1 MILRGNTKSLLKDL
15 VPPGSFPEKI
25 ASLAFIVLYA
35 ILVMRGELIGFGA
48 SIIILAVFSAILLL
62 LLLLSDKV
70 RAPKLISL
78 PILTF
83 SLTLIASAVASQVPE
98 ESFKKIFIYLAS
110 FIFFF
115 VSYSLSHKYKKFLI
129 WFLNIVF
136 IIGLYIVLKFFII
149 EVLSQN
155 LQAGG
160 KFIGPFFWH
169 NQMAG
174 YLLYLI
180 PFPLVNLF
188 LNRNRKVLV
197 WVIVLIFLMIT
208 LGFTYSRGAW
218 LSLTIPIVAFFYLSR
233 KKLILGRLSKITI
246 FLAFLAGLLLL
257 FNSNFA
263 LNRVKSI
270 AQEILPQ
277 TRTTSGNLRASIY
290 PSSARA
296 ILDYPLLGVG
306 PGVFGQALHK
316 YQNQPWLYA
325 ANAHN
330 HFLQI
335 AVETGIL
342 GFFLFSLIFYQAVRL
357 ISKKKSYLK
366 EDTEQSIYKIALII
380 SLSAS
385 VIHNLID
392 TDWNLPSLSFLFWA
406 ILGILLGNLAIN
418 KKDAIPVT
426 KSCKRLIVI
435 LMIIYS
441 FFIFGL
447 FSFNKQLKSGKFF
460 FLRKEF
466 EKSLSIFSRVDAIFP
481 YSYTSHL
488 YQARIYQA
496 GKIYDKALKEYNK
509 SSALN
514 TFLAEPDY
522 SQGLIYLELGN
533 VELAKVH
540 ISEAIRKNP
549 YSSPGHYKT
558 LADLYFVEGDINKAT
573 SILKKAV
580 YEAFPINESFK
591 NFSYLYSSTGF
602 DKSLANIYL
611 SYAQLLA
618 QEGNTLEAKKVVDQA
633 LTYLNPE
640 NEKLKELQTLLE
652 EMP

>member
-1 MILRGNTKSLLKDL
+1 
-15 VPPGSFPEKI
+15 
-25 ASLAFIVLYA
+25 
-35 ILVMRGELIGFGA
+35 MRGELIGFGA

-160 KFIGPFFWH
+160 KFIGPFYWH

-174 YLLYLI
+174 FLLYLI

-290 PSSARA
+290 PSSIRA

-392 TDWNLPSLSFLFWA
+392 TDWNFPSLSFLFWA

-426 KSCKRLIVI
+426 KSGKRLIVI

-447 FSFNKQLKSGKFF
+447 FSFNKQLERGKLFF
-460 FLRKEF
+460 IRK
-466 EKSLSIFSRVDAIFP
+466 KLDNSLSSFVKIDKAFP
-481 YSYTSHL
+481 YSYNSSIYT
-488 YQARIYQA
+488 AKIYQER
-496 GKIYDKALKEYNK
+496 KDYRNALLYFKRA
-509 SSALN
+509 SALN
-514 TFLAEPDY
+514 PFLAETDY
-522 SQGLIYLELGN
+522 SQGIIYSNLGQGA
-533 VELAKVH
+533 LAEE
-540 ISEAIRKNP
+540 SFRAAIEKNP
-549 YSSPGHYKT
+549 FSSPDYYKT
-558 LADLYFVEGDINKAT
+558 LADIYVLGGENEKALE
-573 SILKKAV
+573 ILAQAV
-580 YEAFPINESFK
+580 NVAFPVNTSYK
-591 NFSYLYSSTGF
+591 NLSYIYQITGF
-602 DKSLANIYL
+602 DRKLAHIYL

-618 QEGNTLEAKKVVDQA
+618 SNGDFQKANRIVEIALAELE
-633 LTYLNPE
+633 PE
-640 NEKLKELQTLLE
+640 SVKLKNLKSYIQEEL
-652 EMP
+652 